1 MSILAQFY
9 QIAPPGIQKR
19 VVIWIGAFV
28 LIFTLF
34 TVFVGRTATHLAMYA
49 NIMLS
54 QQFSN
59 VFQCALRG
67 TLKTFQGFVVVLVP
81 WHAHGLKDRRDV
93 GT

>member
-34 TVFVGRTATHLAMYA
+34 TVFVSRTPTHLAIYA
-49 NIMLS
+49 DIMLS
-54 QQFSN
+54 QQFSSAFRC
-59 VFQCALRG
+59 VPRG
-67 TLKTFQGFVVVLVP
+67 TLKTFRGFVIVLVP
-81 WHAHGLKDRRDV
+81 WQAHGLKDCRDV